1 MQRIGRDPASPYP
14 CGVLGSSPSS
24 AVRWSTDVAH
34 RGAYGASMSSLQFGK
49 GVDVAD
55 KSPRKASPKKAGK
68 TLKEKRQVK
77 KDKDRTRK
85 GMGA

>member
-1 MQRIGRDPASPYP
+1 
-14 CGVLGSSPSS
+14 
-24 AVRWSTDVAH
+24 
-34 RGAYGASMSSLQFGK
+34 MSSLQFGK